1 MKNAPLRGASR
12 SPDALSYRTSRTSRT
27 GRTSRRTPA
36 LFWKIHLPQPIP
48 EVRVAPR
55 QGCTVFSPGVEE
67 GHKPRRRPRDSSAGR
82 NPHDPARVSHLPS
95 LPGECDTL
103 SGSYLIMMINRFPGS
118 SALRASTP
126 GLKSGDP
133 SGASP
138 LRDRQAVAA
147 GRGSVNVITQ
157 RQEASPLPL
166 SSNASPV
173 VDRGPARTI
182 IFRTFPT

>member
-1 MKNAPLRGASR
+1 MTRCLIGRVGRVGGVGGHLLSFGKSIYLSRSRRCGLHPGRGARFLARASR
-12 SPDALSYRTSRTSRT
+12 RGVSPDEDPGIARRGEIPTTPIGCRTC
-27 GRTSRRTPA
+27 
-36 LFWKIHLPQPIP
+36 QPGN
-48 EVRVAPR
+48 
-55 QGCTVFSPGVEE
+55 Q
-67 GHKPRRRPRDSSAGR
+67 
-82 NPHDPARVSHLPS
+82 
-95 LPGECDTL
+95 CDTL
-103 SGSYLIMMINRFPGS
+103 TGSYTLYASRFPGS

-157 RQEASPLPL
+157 RQGASPLPL